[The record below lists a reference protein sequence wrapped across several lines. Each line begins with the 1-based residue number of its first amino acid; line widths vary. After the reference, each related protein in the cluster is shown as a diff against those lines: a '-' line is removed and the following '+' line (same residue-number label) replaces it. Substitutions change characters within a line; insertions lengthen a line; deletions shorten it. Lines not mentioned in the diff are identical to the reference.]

1 MHRIIGIT
9 IRSTVFICIG
19 AIKIYYYPL
28 CWRWLTFARSLRS
41 PTLPLISLSYCLKD
55 ISYFRQRALPP
66 VSSLPAFISQDFVR
80 CEAETLISDDYKQ
93 MGIINCYLNFSTPF
107 EKCEI
112 IGFGMARFN
121 NLNFGWLF
129 NVFEHFVL
137 IRGKVSQSI

>member
-28 CWRWLTFARSLRS
+28 CWRWLTFPRSLRS

-93 MGIINCYLNFSTPF
+93 MGIIYCYLNFSWLCNV
-107 EKCEI
+107 KI
-112 IGFGMARFN
+112 IGFGIAWFN
-121 NLNFGWLF
+121 SLNFGWLF
-129 NVFEHFVL
+129 NVFGHFVL